1 MHAVILAGGKGTR
14 LAEVAADIPKPLVPV
29 LGRPVLEYQIDNL
42 RRCGITDV
50 TLVVGHLGQQIK
62 DHFGDGRGFGV
73 RIGYFTED
81 RPLGTAGALAW
92 LRDSLPERFVALYGD
107 LMVDLDF
114 TRLFAFHDRHLGRC
128 SPVVH
133 PNNHP
138 YDSDLLVLDRSG
150 AVERIVRKTEPRD
163 RPYGNCV
170 NAGICVLDRATL
182 AGLHQGAG
190 HDLEHDV
197 IEPAVRRGEAYPYR
211 TSEYVR
217 DMGTPHRY
225 AQVTADVASGLVAA
239 RNLSRPQKAVFL
251 DRDGT
256 VNEYVGLLSRPDQ
269 LRVPDEVY
277 AALGAINDSGFLAI
291 VVSNQPVVARNL
303 CTINQLDEIHRSLE
317 TMLGERDVY
326 LDDVLYC
333 PHHPDRGYP
342 EENPDYKVP
351 CACRKPGTALVDQA
365 VEAYHI
371 NRAASYFVGDTTTDV
386 QTGRNAGLRT
396 VLLGTGLAGR
406 DGKYDVAADRYAD
419 DLRDAVTAI
428 LAETRRKPAPAQV

>member
-14 LAEVAADIPKPLVPV
+14 LAEAAAGIPKPLVPV
-29 LGRPVLEYQIDNL
+29 LGRPVLEYQIENL
-42 RRCGITDV
+42 CQSGVTDV

-73 RIGYFTED
+73 HIGYFTED

-92 LRDSLPERFVALYGD
+92 LRDTLPDRFIALYGD

-114 TRLFAFHDRHLGRC
+114 ARLLAFHDRHPGRC
-128 SPVVH
+128 TPVVH

-138 YDSDLLVLDRSG
+138 DDSDLVVLDRTG
-150 AVERIVRKTEPRD
+150 AVERLVRKTEPRD

-170 NAGICVLDRATL
+170 NAGICVLDRSVL
-182 AGLHQGAG
+182 AGLLQGAA

-197 IEPAVRRGEAYPYR
+197 MEPAVRRREVYAYR
-211 TSEYVR
+211 TTEYVR
-217 DMGTPHRY
+217 DMGTPSRY
-225 AQVTADVASGLVAA
+225 AQVTADVASGRVAA
-239 RNLSRPQKAVFL
+239 RNLSRPQKAIFL

-256 VNEYVGLLSRPDQ
+256 VNEYVGLLFRPDQ

-277 AALGAINDSGFLAI
+277 SALAAINDSGFLAI

-303 CTINQLDEIHRSLE
+303 CTIDQLDHIHRTLE
-317 TMLGERDVY
+317 TMLGERGVY
-326 LDDVLYC
+326 LDDLLYC

-342 EENPDYKVP
+342 EENPDYKMS

-365 VEAYHI
+365 VETYHI
-371 NRAASYFVGDTTTDV
+371 DRAASYFVGDTTIDA

-396 VLLGTGLAGR
+396 VVLRTGQAGG
-406 DGKYDVAADRYAD
+406 DGKYDVVADRYAD
-419 DLRDAVTAI
+419 NLHAAVAGI
-428 LAETRRKPAPAQV
+428 LAESRQQSAPAQV